1 MSVTGKTAVRVEEI
15 PLGDRRITAFAD
27 VPWRLYRGD
36 PHWTPPLRAEFLGSR
51 ILGLDG
57 LLTPAHPYHR
67 DAEVTHFVA
76 WRGNDAVGRVSAAV
90 NRRYNEY
97 HGERIGF
104 FGFFES
110 VDDDEV
116 ASALLDRAREWVSAR
131 GMTVFRGPG
140 EYSTATHERM
150 GVLIEGFQYPPVVE
164 LTHNPPYY
172 GPLLERYGLGKAIDY
187 YAYHLD
193 ATKPVPK
200 RVVALADRVR
210 QRQDVTVRQ
219 VVLSRLHEEV
229 AQIIEI
235 YNDAWSHNW
244 GFLPITDEEAAALAD
259 TLKTIVDPGLIRFA
273 YVDGEPAA
281 VLGAFPDPNCAL
293 RPRWRWYGDSDPIRV
308 ARLMLTRRH
317 LPRTR
322 LMFFGIRQPFRNQ
335 GLDALLYDDVL
346 SYGRGKGYKECDIS
360 LLLETNQLILK
371 AAESMDAH
379 HYKTWR
385 VYQMPISLQAVE
397 K

>member
-1 MSVTGKTAVRVEEI
+1 MSGAGKIPVRLEEI
-15 PLGDRRITAFAD
+15 PLGSRRISAFVD

-36 PHWTPPLRAEFLGSR
+36 PRWTPPLRADLLGSR
-51 ILGLDG
+51 LLGLHG

-76 WRGNDAVGRVSAAV
+76 WRGDDAVGRVSAAV
-90 NRRYNEY
+90 NHRYNDY

-110 VDDDEV
+110 VDDDAV
-116 ASALLDRAREWVSAR
+116 ASALLDKAREWVSAR
-131 GMTVFRGPG
+131 SMTVFRGPG

-150 GVLIEGFQYPPVVE
+150 GVLIEGFEYPPVVE

-193 ATKPVPK
+193 ATKPAPK
-200 RVVALADRVR
+200 RVGALADRVR
-210 QRQDVTVRQ
+210 QRQDVTVRP
-219 VVLSRLHEEV
+219 VVLSRLREEV
-229 AQIIEI
+229 ALVIEI
-235 YNDAWSHNW
+235 YNDAWSQNW

-259 TLKTIVDPGLIRFA
+259 TLKPIVDPGLIRFA

-281 VLGAFPDPNCAL
+281 VLGAFPDPYCAL
-293 RPRWRWYGDSDPIRV
+293 RPRWRWYGDSDAIRL

-317 LPRTR
+317 LPRAR
-322 LMFFGIRQPFRNQ
+322 LMFFGIRPPFRKQ
-335 GLDALLYDDVL
+335 GLDALLYDDVF

-360 LLLETNQLILK
+360 LLLETNHLILK
-371 AAESMDAH
+371 ASESMGAH
-379 HYKTWR
+379 RYKTWR
-385 VYQMPISLQAVE
+385 IYEMPV
-397 K
+397 

>member
-1 MSVTGKTAVRVEEI
+1 MSGAGKIPVRLEEI
-15 PLGDRRITAFAD
+15 PLGSRRISAFVD

-36 PHWTPPLRAEFLGSR
+36 PHWTPPLRADLLGSR
-51 ILGLDG
+51 LLGLHG

-76 WRGNDAVGRVSAAV
+76 WRGDDAVGRVSAAV
-90 NRRYNEY
+90 NHRYNDY

-110 VDDDEV
+110 VDDDAV
-116 ASALLDRAREWVSAR
+116 ASALLDKAREWVSAR

-150 GVLIEGFQYPPVVE
+150 GVLIEGFEYPPVVE

-193 ATKPVPK
+193 ATKPAPK
-200 RVVALADRVR
+200 RVGALADRVR
-210 QRQDVTVRQ
+210 QRQDVTVRP
-219 VVLSRLHEEV
+219 VVLSRLREEV
-229 AQIIEI
+229 ALVIEI
-235 YNDAWSHNW
+235 YNDAWSQNW

-259 TLKTIVDPGLIRFA
+259 TLKPIVDPGLIRFA

-281 VLGAFPDPNCAL
+281 VLGAFPDPYCAL
-293 RPRWRWYGDSDPIRV
+293 RPRWRWYGDSDAIRL

-317 LPRTR
+317 LPRAR
-322 LMFFGIRQPFRNQ
+322 LMFFGIRPPFRKQ
-335 GLDALLYDDVL
+335 GLDALLYDDVF

-360 LLLETNQLILK
+360 LLLETNHLILK
-371 AAESMDAH
+371 ASESMGAH
-379 HYKTWR
+379 RYKTWR
-385 VYQMPISLQAVE
+385 IYEMPV
-397 K
+397 

>member
-1 MSVTGKTAVRVEEI
+1 MSVAGKTAVKVEEI
-15 PLGDRRITAFAD
+15 PLGDRRITVFAD

-36 PHWTPPLRAEFLGSR
+36 PHWTPPLRADLLGSR

-76 WRGNDAVGRVSAAV
+76 WRGNEAVGRVSAAV

-104 FGFFES
+104 FGFFETI
-110 VDDDEV
+110 DDDEV
-116 ASALLDRAREWVSAR
+116 TSALLDKAREWVSAR

-193 ATKPVPK
+193 ATKPVPM

-259 TLKTIVDPGLIRFA
+259 TLKTIIDPGLIRFA
-273 YVDGEPAA
+273 CVDGEPAA

-293 RPRWRWYGDSDPIRV
+293 RPRWRWYGDSDPIRL

-346 SYGRGKGYKECDIS
+346 SYGREKGYKECDIS
-360 LLLETNQLILK
+360 LLLETNPLILK
-371 AAESMDAH
+371 AAESMGAH
-379 HYKTWR
+379 RYKAWR
-385 VYQMPISLQAVE
+385 IYEMPIS
-397 K
+397 

>member
-1 MSVTGKTAVRVEEI
+1 MAVAGKIPIRVEEI
-15 PLGDRRITAFAD
+15 PLGDRRITAFVD

-36 PHWTPPLRAEFLGSR
+36 PHWTPPLRADLLGSR

-90 NRRYNEY
+90 NHRYNDY

-104 FGFFES
+104 FGFFET
-110 VDDDEV
+110 VDDEAV
-116 ASALLDRAREWVSAR
+116 ASALLDEAREWVRSR

-150 GVLIEGFQYPPVVE
+150 GVLVEGFEYPPVVE

-172 GPLLERYGLGKAIDY
+172 GPLLERYGFGKAIDY

-193 ATKPVPK
+193 ATKPAPK

-210 QRQDVTVRQ
+210 QRQDVTVRP
-219 VVLSRLHEEV
+219 VVLSRLREEV
-229 AQIIEI
+229 ALIIEI
-235 YNDAWSHNW
+235 YNDAWSDNW

-281 VLGAFPDPNCAL
+281 VLGAFPDPYCAL
-293 RPRWRWYGDSDPIRV
+293 RPRWKWYGDSDVIRV
-308 ARLMLTRRH
+308 VRLMLTRRH

-322 LMFFGIRQPFRNQ
+322 LMFFGVRPPYRKQ
-335 GLDALLYDDVL
+335 GLDALLYDDVF

-360 LLLETNQLILK
+360 LLLETNHLILK
-371 AAESMDAH
+371 AAESMGAH
-379 HYKTWR
+379 RYKIWR
-385 VYQMPISLQAVE
+385 IYEMPV
-397 K
+397 